1 MQESR
6 RYPLLTA
13 VQERTLF
20 ESWRDRAD
28 RKALDQLV
36 GSHLRLVL
44 KIARGNAGYGLPLND
59 LVSEGFVGLMQAVE
73 KFDPDKGA
81 RFATYAT
88 WWIRATMHEYILH
101 SWSLVKMGTTAA
113 QKKLFFNLRRL
124 KRDME
129 AFEEGDL
136 DPEIAAKIAKVLDVR
151 DSEVVDMNRRLASGD
166 WSLNVVVSEDEGRAE
181 FQDLLVDE
189 SPDVE
194 SLVADADEYAK
205 RRDLMRE
212 ALGQLNDRERDIV
225 EKRRLSETPETLQD
239 LGERYG
245 ISRERVRQIEARA
258 LDKLQ
263 QIVADASAAARE
275 TAQRCACGYK
285 VCLETC

>member
-6 RYPLLTA
+6 RYPLLA
-13 VQERTLF
+13 AAQERALF
-20 ESWRDRAD
+20 ERWRDHSD

-124 KRDME
+124 KRDLD

-136 DPEIAAKIAKVLDVR
+136 DPEIAAKIAKELDVR
-151 DSEVVDMNRRLASGD
+151 NSDVVDMNRRLASGD
-166 WSLNVVVSEDEGRAE
+166 WSLNVVVSEEEGRAE
-181 FQDLLVDE
+181 FQDLLVDD

-194 SLVADADEYAK
+194 SIVADADEYAK

-263 QIVADASAAARE
+263 EIVAQASEAAR
-275 TAQRCACGYK
+275 RCACGRL

>member
-6 RYPLLTA
+6 RYPLLSA

-20 ESWRDRAD
+20 ESWRDDAD

-124 KRDME
+124 KRDLE

-136 DPEIAAKIAKVLDVR
+136 DPEIAAKIAKELDVR
-151 DSEVVDMNRRLASGD
+151 DSDVIDMNRRLASGD
-166 WSLNVVVSEDEGRAE
+166 WSLNVVVSEEEGRAE
-181 FQDLLVDE
+181 FQDLLVDD

-194 SLVADADEYAK
+194 SIVADADEYAK
-205 RRDLMRE
+205 RRDLMRA

-275 TAQRCACGYK
+275 TARLCACGHR